1 MIKVVSTFEGGVVV
15 EARLQRQPAIY
26 LDQDSLGDLAR
37 YKPRRRRFLDIFEH
51 KGTLLFSWTNAI
63 DIAGPQSGTKERI
76 HDFLDALGPYWIPL
90 ELNPYKVVRK
100 EQGIEPSSGTP
111 CVSESFLEN
120 YYISVKGSPPTLGRV
135 VDLVHDKRDQVLA
148 NTTEIKDAVGQAV
161 AERRSE
167 YTRDPSCLDRMLPM
181 VNWDPTRPTTFILRA
196 LERLVTREANSYTW
210 MPNDGID
217 FVHAAIA
224 GAYADLLLLDKQ
236 WKRRVLEVAP
246 PRTYPWVFYRNELDQ
261 FLDVFEQCVISP
273 CTVAS

>member
-1 MIKVVSTFEGGVVV
+1 
-15 EARLQRQPAIY
+15 
-26 LDQDSLGDLAR
+26 
-37 YKPRRRRFLDIFEH
+37 
-51 KGTLLFSWTNAI
+51 
-63 DIAGPQSGTKERI
+63 
-76 HDFLDALGPYWIPL
+76 L

-167 YTRDPSCLDRMLPM
+167 YTRDPSCLDQMLPM